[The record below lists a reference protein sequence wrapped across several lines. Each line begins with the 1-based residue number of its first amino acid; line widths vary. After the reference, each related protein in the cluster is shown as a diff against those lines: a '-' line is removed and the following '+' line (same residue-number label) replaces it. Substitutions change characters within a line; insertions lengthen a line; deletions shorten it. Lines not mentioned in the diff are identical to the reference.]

1 MQLRNRLVMPAMH
14 LGYCEEGRVTDKLI
28 NFYRE
33 RAKGGVGLIIVG
45 GCKVD
50 EYSGGTPTFINISE
64 DKFMEGL
71 RRLTS
76 TVHQYPVK
84 ISCQLYHAGRYA
96 HSFLLSGKQP
106 ISASAI
112 RSKFTGET
120 PREMTKEEIKQTIE
134 NIAKAALRAKNAGFD
149 AVELLG
155 SAGYLINQF
164 LSPLTNKREDEYGGT
179 FENRCKFPKELI
191 KRVKEIVG
199 IDFVVGIRMSGD
211 DFMEGSNTVIENR
224 EIARVYEESGIDVI
238 NVTGG
243 WHETHVPQISSYVP
257 PGAFVYLAQQIKSRV
272 KIPVVACN
280 RINNVFLAEKILQ
293 ETEVDL
299 IGMARG
305 LIADPYLPKKAKE
318 KRFHDI
324 KPCIACNQG
333 CFDKVFELQPSSCL
347 VNPLAGKEEK
357 LDISKTNLPK
367 KVVVVGAGPAGCEAA
382 RYLAE
387 RGHSVLIYEKETKIG
402 GQLNCASSV
411 PGKGEFKSLNNYYTE
426 QFNRLNIK
434 LELNKAASYE
444 EIDKTR
450 PEVVIFA
457 TGATPIKP
465 NIKGIENKNV
475 CWAEDI
481 LLKKARAGKDVV
493 VIGGGAT
500 GCETAVYLSQNPVIN
515 DEISLFLL
523 KYKAVTEDHLFEFL
537 KASRKVTI
545 VEILPKVGKDIGK
558 STRWTV
564 MQELRDKKVEI
575 LTKVLIDE
583 ITDEGVKISK
593 EGKEIF
599 IAADTV
605 VIACGYQANNS
616 LYLECKDKFKET
628 YIIGDS
634 VKPRKII
641 DAIFEGWEVAAK
653 V

>member
-1 MQLRNRLVMPAMH
+1 MFEHIFEPITINKMKVENRLVMPAMH
-14 LGYCEEGRVTDKLI
+14 LGYCEEGKVTDKLI

-45 GCKVD
+45 GCIVD
-50 EYSGGTPTFINISE
+50 EYSGGTPTFVNISE

-71 RRLTS
+71 RKLTS

-106 ISASAI
+106 ISASAV
-112 RSKFTGET
+112 RSKFTGEI

-134 NIAKAALRAKNAGFD
+134 NIAQAAKRAKHSGFD

-179 FENRCKFPKELI
+179 YENRCRMPEELI
-191 KRVKEIVG
+191 KRVREVVG
-199 IDFVVGIRMSGD
+199 DDFVVGIRMSGD

-224 EIARVYEESGIDVI
+224 EIARVYEESGCDVI

-257 PGAFVYLAQQIKSRV
+257 SGAFVYLAQQIKSKV

-280 RINNVFLAEKILQ
+280 RINNVFLAEKILR
-293 ETEVDL
+293 ETELDL

-318 KRFHDI
+318 GRHYDI

-333 CFDKVFELQPSSCL
+333 CFDKVFEIQPSSCL

-382 RYLAE
+382 KCLAE
-387 RGHSVLIYEKETKIG
+387 RGHSVLIYEKENKIG
-402 GQLNCASSV
+402 GQLNCASSC
-411 PGKGEFKSLNNYYTE
+411 PGKSEFKRLNNYYTE
-426 QFNRLNIK
+426 QFKRLNIK
-434 LELNKAASYE
+434 LELNSSASYE
-444 EIDKTR
+444 EISKSK

-457 TGATPIKP
+457 TGATAVLP
-465 NIKGIENKNV
+465 NIKGIENKHI
-475 CWAEDI
+475 CRAEDI
-481 LLKKARAGKDVV
+481 LLKKVKAGKHIV

-500 GCETAVYLSQNPVIN
+500 GCETAAYLSQNQVIN
-515 DEISLFLL
+515 DEIGIFLL
-523 KYKAVTEDHLFEFL
+523 KYKAVTLENLFEFL
-537 KASRKVTI
+537 KAPRKITI
-545 VEILPKVGKDIGK
+545 LEMLPKIGKDIGK

-564 MQELRDKKVEI
+564 MQELRDKKVEV
-575 LTKVLIDE
+575 LTSVLIDE
-583 ITDEGVKISK
+583 IT
-593 EGKEIF
+593 
-599 IAADTV
+599 
-605 VIACGYQANNS
+605 
-616 LYLECKDKFKET
+616 
-628 YIIGDS
+628 
-634 VKPRKII
+634 
-641 DAIFEGWEVAAK
+641 
-653 V
+653 